1 MAWKESDLMSLRQ
14 EFVVMAQHPGIT
26 VAEVCR
32 RYNISRKTGY
42 KWLERDGA
50 GDHLADRSRRP
61 HTSPNRTSVRLERA
75 VLQVRRQHPA
85 WGGRKINA
93 VLARRGLV
101 EVPAPSTI
109 TQILRRHGLLDE
121 RAAAATH
128 RPMKRFEHERPND
141 LWQMDFKGHFALNT
155 GGRCHPLTVLDDHS
169 RFSMCLRACTNERG
183 STVQGALTLV
193 FKTYGL
199 PLRILCDNGSPWSGG
214 SGEHHTPLTVWLMQ
228 LGVGVTHG
236 RPYHPQTQGKEER
249 FHGTLKRELLAEHS
263 MRDPIDAQ
271 KRFDAWRHVYNHER
285 PHEAL
290 GLGVPADRYE
300 LSPRVM
306 PEQIEPFEYG
316 PDDRVRTV
324 DVNGRVSFLGQRV
337 RVPKAFRG
345 RRVAMRPTAL
355 DGVYELRFREHRIG
369 ELDTRGTHSSV
380 RVSGRS
386 APSDADRRV

>member
-14 EFVVMAQHPGIT
+14 EFVVMARRPGVT
-26 VAEVCR
+26 FAEVCR
-32 RYNISRKTGY
+32 RYSISRKTGY
-42 KWLERDGA
+42 KWLKRSSA
-50 GDHLADRSRRP
+50 GEHLADRSRRP
-61 HTSPNRTSVRLERA
+61 RTSPTRTDAHLEQA

-121 RAAAATH
+121 RTIGATH

-141 LWQMDFKGHFALNT
+141 LWQMDFKGHFALNA

-169 RFSMCLRACTNERG
+169 RFSLCLSACTNERG
-183 STVQGALTLV
+183 STVRSELTLV

-214 SGEHHTPLTVWLMQ
+214 ACEHHTPLTVWLMQ
-228 LGVGVTHG
+228 LGVGIAHG
-236 RPYHPQTQGKEER
+236 RPYHPQTQGKDER

-263 MRDPIDAQ
+263 MRDTNDAQ
-271 KRFDAWRHVYNHER
+271 RRFDAWRRVYNHER

-290 GLGVPADRYE
+290 GLGVPADRYR
-300 LSPRVM
+300 LSPRAM
-306 PEQIEPFEYG
+306 PDRIEAFEYG
-316 PDDRVRTV
+316 PDDRVRVV
-324 DVNGRVSFLGQRV
+324 DVNGRVSFMGQRV
-337 RVPKAFRG
+337 RVPKALRSH
-345 RRVAMRPTAL
+345 RVALRPTAR
-355 DGVYELRFREHRIG
+355 DGVFELRFREQPLG
-369 ELDTRGTHSSV
+369 ELDMRTAHPSV

-386 APSDADRRV
+386 APSDADRWV